1 MGQGEMHIRKGC
13 QDGEIMRVFNLT
25 GPDDLDP
32 DSIVAELIDM
42 CERAAETNVIRV
54 IDFDRNPSHG
64 ARFTS

>member
-1 MGQGEMHIRKGC
+1 MK
-13 QDGEIMRVFNLT
+13 VFDLT

-32 DSIVAELIDM
+32 KTIVADLIDLCTM
-42 CERAAETNVIRV
+42 AAETNVIRI

>member
-1 MGQGEMHIRKGC
+1 MGQGEIHIRKGC

-32 DSIVAELIDM
+32 KTIVADLIDLCTM
-42 CERAAETNVIRV
+42 AAETNVIRI